1 MAVTKSTSDK
11 NAFNTN
17 KLSKR
22 HIENTQASR
31 VIEQQRRVLNRR
43 IRQDKRS
50 VMQIKQIKKENS
62 KLKKIKTFT
71 IQKHVENKS
80 MQSYTTKT
88 TKEYKKSDLLKMLG
102 YNNRFKLRN

>member
-22 HIENTQASR
+22 HFENTQASR

-50 VMQIKQIKKENS
+50 VMQIKQIKK
-62 KLKKIKTFT
+62 KLKTKENKNFHYSKACRKQKHAILYNKDYKR
-71 IQKHVENKS
+71 IQKK
-80 MQSYTTKT
+80 
-88 TKEYKKSDLLKMLG
+88 
-102 YNNRFKLRN
+102 